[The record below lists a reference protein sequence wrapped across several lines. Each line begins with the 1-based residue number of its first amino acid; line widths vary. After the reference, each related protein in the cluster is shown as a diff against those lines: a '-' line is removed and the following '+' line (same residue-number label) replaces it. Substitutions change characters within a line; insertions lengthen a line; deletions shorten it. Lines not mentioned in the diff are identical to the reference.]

1 MFPFIPTRK
10 IIFKWAANERKESA
24 RYSSHGPLTQSAEK
38 IVWVGSVGWCMKRGA
53 LFVLFQLTDSQFSI
67 SFLVFPSA
75 KTSPTVDDVALLG
88 NLFRSRMLNESRN

>member
-1 MFPFIPTRK
+1 
-10 IIFKWAANERKESA
+10 
-24 RYSSHGPLTQSAEK
+24 
-38 IVWVGSVGWCMKRGA
+38 MKRGA